1 VDRLSIAMNFFES
14 QDIAKRKTGRLIVL
28 FALAVV
34 SLIAITN
41 LLVLALFRLVPVS
54 SVTVNNVSV
63 ANPAFGSNWQLFVL
77 VSFAVLVVIVLG
89 SLYKLAALAGGGA
102 RVAEMLNGRLLLP
115 ESTDFKERQL
125 LNVVEEMA
133 LASGTPVPPVYLL
146 EEAGINAFAAGY
158 SPGDAVIG
166 VTRGAIDNLTRDE
179 LQGVIAHEFSHILHG
194 DMRINIRLIAILHGI
209 LVLGLIGYHLMRGGS
224 HSRRSKDSSWIMLLG
239 LGLLVIGYVG
249 TFFGNLIKAA
259 VSRQREFLADASAV
273 QFTRNPQGI
282 AGALMRIVTH
292 HEHSY
297 LRNPSSAEISHALF
311 EEGNRSWLR
320 RLYATH
326 PPIGQRIEAILPGWN
341 GEFDPGGRLERQ
353 ERAADSGSPQAPDSQ
368 ARARELAM
376 LSSLAL
382 ADSLVGQIG
391 QPGVEQLAQARQLL
405 SALPGPLLDAA
416 HNPSSARALVYLMV
430 MDPQPEVRT
439 LQLNFLAESA
449 DQAVLLELK
458 RLLDGNAEVAA
469 ENRLPL
475 LSIALQSL
483 RQLSAGQY
491 DLFAANLAAVVR
503 LDNRVSLFEWAL
515 LKIVTH
521 SLDPVFARKPARPLG
536 RKDIKS
542 CRTQLACLFSLL
554 AYADLQSKA
563 SPALA
568 FEQAA
573 ASLGQTGLRLMDRK
587 ALNYQVLDEALS
599 TLAELKPLQKPAL
612 LKACVAGITADGKVA
627 AIEVELLRAIGASL
641 DCPIPPL
648 QVS

>member
-1 VDRLSIAMNFFES
+1 MNFFES

-41 LLVLALFRLVPVS
+41 LLVLALFRLVPIS
-54 SVTVNNVSV
+54 SFTVNNVSV
-63 ANPAFGSNWQLFVL
+63 TNPAFGENWQLFVL

-146 EEAGINAFAAGY
+146 GEAGINAFAAGY

-194 DMRINIRLIAILHGI
+194 DMRINIRLIAVLHGI
-209 LVLGLIGYHLMRGGS
+209 LVLGLIGYYLMRGGS
-224 HSRRSKDSSWIMLLG
+224 HSRRSKGSAGIVLLG

-282 AGALMRIVTH
+282 AGALMRIATH

-326 PPIGQRIEAILPGWN
+326 PPIGRRIEAILPGWD
-341 GEFDPGGRLERQ
+341 GEFDPARLERQ
-353 ERAADSGSPQAPDSQ
+353 ERATDSGAPPAPDPQ

-430 MDPQPEVRT
+430 MDPQPEVRA
-439 LQLNFLAESA
+439 LQLSFLAESA

-458 RLLDGNAEVAA
+458 RLLEGNAEVAA

-491 DLFAANLAAVVR
+491 DLFSTNLAAVVR

-521 SLDPVFARKPARPLG
+521 SLDPVFARKPARSLG

-542 CRTQLACLFSLL
+542 CGEQLACLFSLL

-563 SPALA
+563 TPALA

-573 ASLGQTGLRLMDRK
+573 ASLGQTGLRLMERK
-587 ALNYQVLDEALS
+587 DLNYQVLDEALS

-627 AIEVELLRAIGASL
+627 AIEVELLRAIGVSL